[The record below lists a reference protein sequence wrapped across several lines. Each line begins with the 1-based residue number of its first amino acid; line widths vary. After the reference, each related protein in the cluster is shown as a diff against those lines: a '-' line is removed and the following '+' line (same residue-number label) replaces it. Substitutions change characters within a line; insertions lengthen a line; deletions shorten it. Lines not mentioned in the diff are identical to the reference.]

1 MTKSKRPL
9 TLMIVNLD
17 EQEEDELEGEEGGNN
32 EDEGDIDDVALGL
45 NDGEV
50 DDDDGLGF
58 AAF

>member
-1 MTKSKRPL
+1 M

-32 EDEGDIDDVALGL
+32 EDEGDIDDDALGP

>member
-17 EQEEDELEGEEGGNN
+17 EQEEDELEGEVGGNN
-32 EDEGDIDDVALGL
+32 EDEGDIDDDALGP